1 MPTIGDRPLIDQ
13 AFHFVKKE
21 SDEDQGRR
29 AVGLNEPWSV
39 EEIEGDQ
46 DMLSGKNI
54 RGVIRYIDADR

>member
-1 MPTIGDRPLIDQ
+1 M
-13 AFHFVKKE
+13 
-21 SDEDQGRR
+21 
-29 AVGLNEPWSV
+29 GLNEPWSV